1 MSLNKIV
8 YLQVNDFLDTA
19 TSIIAVI
26 IRAMKRAITT
36 DVSVDARTILNEALI
51 PVIMIGVLYL
61 FIMSIVCDTS
71 FKISITAV

>member
-51 PVIMIGVLYL
+51 PVIGVLYL
-61 FIMSIVCDTS
+61 FTMSIVCDTS
-71 FKISITAV
+71 FKISITVV